1 LSSSEQGTAVY
12 RAAPGAV

>member
-1 LSSSEQGTAVY
+1 LSSSEQGAAVY